1 MYFFSN
7 MKIAN
12 ACAMFKAEDPKDRKF
27 SYLHCWKILKDKPK
41 WTNKQKEIGSAKK
54 AIRNRKQQ

>member
-41 WTNKQKEIGSAKK
+41 
-54 AIRNRKQQ
+54 